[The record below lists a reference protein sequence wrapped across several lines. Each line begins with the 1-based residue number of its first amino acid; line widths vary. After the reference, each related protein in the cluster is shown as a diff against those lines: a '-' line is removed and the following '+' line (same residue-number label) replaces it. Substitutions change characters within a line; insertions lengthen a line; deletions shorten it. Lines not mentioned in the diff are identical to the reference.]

1 MQMRTAPMRPLGA
14 DPPPEGRFRRTM
26 TPAVNACGGAAMG
39 LAACDMWGTLIV
51 GFFEANFWEE
61 YFSFLRNKEGKAD
74 CMGVCW
80 VLLWGGCVLLV
91 PNALGCKCSIGCMQ
105 GARIGLTGASV
116 W

>member
-1 MQMRTAPMRPLGA
+1 MICGARLLSAFLRPTFGHHN
-14 DPPPEGRFRRTM
+14 R
-26 TPAVNACGGAAMG
+26 
-39 LAACDMWGTLIV
+39 
-51 GFFEANFWEE
+51 EE